1 MKINFYIFI
10 FYIFI
15 FYIFKYKNMSS
26 DFFYKFSN
34 KIDNEDESLKLNLDE
49 LYNKKQ
55 QQDLN
60 VLNNYNKILQRIHNK
75 IKYVSK
81 NIVNDNCCW
90 YLMPE
95 MVIGVP
101 KYDYKDCTAYI
112 IDKLRANGFIVRY
125 THPNLLFISWKHWVP
140 TYVRNEIKK
149 KTGNVIDEYGNI
161 ITNDDKNN
169 NTNMTNALENKDTK
183 DNLLFSNNKQ
193 IKNINTSSSK
203 EYKDVKSY
211 KPSGNLIYNNSL
223 LEKLQIN

>member
-1 MKINFYIFI
+1 
-10 FYIFI
+10 
-15 FYIFKYKNMSS
+15 MSS
-26 DFFYKFSN
+26 DFFYNFSN

-161 ITNDDKNN
+161 INNDDNN
-169 NTNMTNALENKDTK
+169 NNNNNSAIENKDTK

-193 IKNINTSSSK
+193 VKNINTSSTK

>member
-1 MKINFYIFI
+1 
-10 FYIFI
+10 
-15 FYIFKYKNMSS
+15 MSS
-26 DFFYKFSN
+26 DFFYNFSN

-101 KYDYKDCTAYI
+101 KYDYKDCTAYT
-112 IDKLRANGFIVRY
+112 IDKLRTNGFVVRY
-125 THPNLLFISWKHWVP
+125 THPNLLFISWRHWVP

-149 KTGNVIDEYGNI
+149 KTGNAVDEYGNI
-161 ITNDDKNN
+161 INNDDKN
-169 NTNMTNALENKDTK
+169 TNITSAMENKDAN

-193 IKNINTSSSK
+193 VKNINTSSNK
-203 EYKDVKSY
+203 DYKDIKSY

>member
-1 MKINFYIFI
+1 MKLIIYIFI
-10 FYIFI
+10 FLNI
-15 FYIFKYKNMSS
+15 KNMAS
-26 DFFYKFSN
+26 DFFYNFSN
-34 KIDNEDESLKLNLDE
+34 KIDEDESLKLNLDE

-60 VLNNYNKILQRIHNK
+60 VLNNYNKILHRIHNK

-112 IDKLRANGFIVRY
+112 IDKLRVNGFIVRY
-125 THPNLLFISWKHWVP
+125 THPNLLFISWRHWVP

-149 KTGNVIDEYGNI
+149 KTGNAIDEYGNI
-161 ITNDDKNN
+161 IINEDK
-169 NTNMTNALENKDTK
+169 TSISTPSIENK

-193 IKNINTSSSK
+193 IKNINTK
-203 EYKDVKSY
+203 DYKDIKSY

>member
-1 MKINFYIFI
+1 MAT
-10 FYIFI
+10 
-15 FYIFKYKNMSS
+15 
-26 DFFYKFSN
+26 DFFYNFSN

-81 NIVNDNCCW
+81 NVVNDNCCW

-101 KYDYKDCTAYI
+101 KYDYKDCTAYT

-149 KTGNVIDEYGNI
+149 KTGNVVDEYGNI
-161 ITNDDKNN
+161 VIDDKNSDTSTS
-169 NTNMTNALENKDTK
+169 NTENKD
-183 DNLLFSNNKQ
+183 NILFSNNKQ
-193 IKNINTSSSK
+193 IKNINASSSK

>member
-1 MKINFYIFI
+1 
-10 FYIFI
+10 
-15 FYIFKYKNMSS
+15 MSS
-26 DFFYKFSN
+26 DFFYNFSN

-75 IKYVSK
+75 IKFVSK
-81 NIVNDNCCW
+81 NVVNDNCCW

-101 KYDYKDCTAYI
+101 KYDYKDCTAYT

-149 KTGNVIDEYGNI
+149 KTGNAVDEYGNI
-161 ITNDDKNN
+161 INNDDKNTN
-169 NTNMTNALENKDTK
+169 NSSAIENKDTN

-203 EYKDVKSY
+203 DYKDIKSY

>member
-1 MKINFYIFI
+1 
-10 FYIFI
+10 
-15 FYIFKYKNMSS
+15 MSS
-26 DFFYKFSN
+26 DFFYNFSN

-101 KYDYKDCTAYI
+101 KYDYKDCTAYTI
-112 IDKLRANGFIVRY
+112 EKLRTNGFIVRY

-149 KTGNVIDEYGNI
+149 KTGNVVDEYGNI
-161 ITNDDKNN
+161 INNDDTNDNN
-169 NTNMTNALENKDTK
+169 NNSAFNIENKD
-183 DNLLFSNNKQ
+183 NILFSNNKQ

>member
-1 MKINFYIFI
+1 MKIIIYIFI
-10 FYIFI
+10 FLNI
-15 FYIFKYKNMSS
+15 KNMAS
-26 DFFYKFSN
+26 DFFYNFSN
-34 KIDNEDESLKLNLDE
+34 KIDEDESLKLNLDE

-112 IDKLRANGFIVRY
+112 IDKLRTNGFIVRY
-125 THPNLLFISWKHWVP
+125 THPNLLFISWRHWVP

-149 KTGNVIDEYGNI
+149 KTGNAIDEYGNI
-161 ITNDDKNN
+161 VINDEK
-169 NTNMTNALENKDTK
+169 NTNTSTPSVENK

-193 IKNINTSSSK
+193 IKNINTK
-203 EYKDVKSY
+203 DYKDIKSY

-223 LEKLQIN
+223 LEKLQIS

>member
-1 MKINFYIFI
+1 
-10 FYIFI
+10 
-15 FYIFKYKNMSS
+15 MST
-26 DFFYKFSN
+26 DFFYNFSN

-81 NIVNDNCCW
+81 NVVNDNCCW

-112 IDKLRANGFIVRY
+112 IDKLRANGFVVRY
-125 THPNLLFISWKHWVP
+125 THPNLLFISWRHWVP

-149 KTGNVIDEYGNI
+149 KTGNVVDEYGNI
-161 ITNDDKNN
+161 INNDDKN
-169 NTNMTNALENKDTK
+169 TNITSTLENKDNN

-193 IKNINTSSSK
+193 IKNINTSSAK

>member
-1 MKINFYIFI
+1 
-10 FYIFI
+10 
-15 FYIFKYKNMSS
+15 MST
-26 DFFYKFSN
+26 DFFYNFSN

-112 IDKLRANGFIVRY
+112 IDKLRANGFVVRY

-149 KTGNVIDEYGNI
+149 KTGNAVDEYGNI
-161 ITNDDKNN
+161 ITNSDDKNIN
-169 NTNMTNALENKDTK
+169 ITPTVESK

-193 IKNINTSSSK
+193 IKNINTK
-203 EYKDVKSY
+203 DYKDYKDIKSY
-211 KPSGNLIYNNSL
+211 KPSGNLVYNNSL
-223 LEKLQIN
+223 LEKLQIS

>member
-1 MKINFYIFI
+1 
-10 FYIFI
+10 
-15 FYIFKYKNMSS
+15 
-26 DFFYKFSN
+26 
-34 KIDNEDESLKLNLDE
+34 
-49 LYNKKQ
+49 
-55 QQDLN
+55 
-60 VLNNYNKILQRIHNK
+60 
-75 IKYVSK
+75 
-81 NIVNDNCCW
+81 
-90 YLMPE
+90 MPE

-112 IDKLRANGFIVRY
+112 IDKLRTNGFIVRY

-149 KTGNVIDEYGNI
+149 KTGNIVDEYGNI
-161 ITNDDKNN
+161 INNDDKNSN
-169 NTNMTNALENKDTK
+169 NISPVESK

-193 IKNINTSSSK
+193 IKNINTSANTK

>member
-1 MKINFYIFI
+1 
-10 FYIFI
+10 
-15 FYIFKYKNMSS
+15 MSS
-26 DFFYKFSN
+26 DFFYNFSN

-75 IKYVSK
+75 IKFVSK

-101 KYDYKDCTAYI
+101 KYDYKDCTAYT

-149 KTGNVIDEYGNI
+149 KTGNVVDEYGNI
-161 ITNDDKNN
+161 INNDDKNSN
-169 NTNMTNALENKDTK
+169 ITSAMENKDAN

-193 IKNINTSSSK
+193 VKNINTSSSK
-203 EYKDVKSY
+203 DYKDIKSY

>member
-1 MKINFYIFI
+1 
-10 FYIFI
+10 
-15 FYIFKYKNMSS
+15 MSS
-26 DFFYKFSN
+26 DFFYNFSN

-161 ITNDDKNN
+161 INNDDNNNNNNN
-169 NTNMTNALENKDTK
+169 NTSAIENKDTK

-193 IKNINTSSSK
+193 VKNINTSSTK